1 MERTLYQ
8 EGLEEEQFM
17 KERGFVSEAKLDQA
31 SAVSVQF
38 GCWFR
43 LMVVPVQGCGR
54 WRRVSKE
61 RGEVRQ

>member
-1 MERTLYQ
+1 MGKGRGTQEAGEMERTLYQ

-38 GCWFR
+38 GCW
-43 LMVVPVQGCGR
+43 
-54 WRRVSKE
+54 
-61 RGEVRQ
+61 EVNGGPCAGVW